1 MFYGGLTLENSSNW
15 KLWKLLTF
23 SHPLLC
29 LQEDLAIYET
39 VWAINIDFKILHK
52 VQMFKI
58 WLSAQ
63 KGVKDWVFADLSV
76 SNMLVD
82 LTVKVIVCCLQSE
95 LKMLIMWVTK
105 IGICTKFNNFAE
117 GIIKIMEDWLNNKLY
132 KVGVPKSWYIQ
143 EYNCVSYRTQ
153 LTFVFYKLCRYLNY
167 NHRVYLLT
175 FVVVKLPKRAK

>member
-63 KGVKDWVFADLSV
+63 KDVKDWVFADLSV

-143 EYNCVSYRTQ
+143 VCFLQNAINFR
-153 LTFVFYKLCRYLNY
+153 
-167 NHRVYLLT
+167 LL
-175 FVVVKLPKRAK
+175 